1 MTNLHNAITALITAL
16 NETRDTIYAEA
27 NANKDAL
34 LAARN
39 AMATSQ
45 LKMNE
50 YVDTVAML
58 ANVADELS
66 EDMNVSAENVG
77 VMLSDMDIFALPIE
91 RFDGICDICGKEL
104 DIDEEQFM
112 DEDGDGFICAACDKE
127 LHPEPEIELKESVHE
142 EA

>member
-1 MTNLHNAITALITAL
+1 MTNLSTAIANLITAL

-66 EDMNVSAENVG
+66 EDMNVSVDHIDE
-77 VMLSDMDIFALPIE
+77 MLTDMDILPCPLK
-91 RFDGICDICGKEL
+91 GSTVTVTS
-104 DIDEEQFM
+104 
-112 DEDGDGFICAACDKE
+112 AAKS
-127 LHPEPEIELKESVHE
+127 LI
-142 EA
+142 

>member
-1 MTNLHNAITALITAL
+1 MTNLHNAITNLITAL
-16 NETRDTIYAEA
+16 NETRDAIYAEA

-39 AMATSQ
+39 AMAASHT
-45 LKMNE
+45 KMNE
-50 YVDTVAML
+50 YVDAVAML

-66 EDMNVSAENVG
+66 EDMNVSAEHVG
-77 VMLSDMDIFALPIE
+77 VMLYDMDIFTLPIE

-112 DEDGDGFICAACDKE
+112 DEDCDGFICAACDKE
-127 LHPEPEIELKESVHE
+127 LHPEPEIELAESING
-142 EA
+142 

>member
-1 MTNLHNAITALITAL
+1 MTNLSTAIANLITAL
-16 NETRDTIYAEA
+16 NETRDSIYAEA

-66 EDMNVSAENVG
+66 EDMNVSADHIDE
-77 VMLSDMDIFALPIE
+77 MLTDMDIFTLPIE
-91 RFDGICDICGKEL
+91 RFDGYCDICGKEL

-112 DEDGDGFICAACDKE
+112 DEDCDGWICTECEKTI
-127 LHPEPEIELKESVHE
+127 HPEPEIELAESING
-142 EA
+142 

>member
-1 MTNLHNAITALITAL
+1 MTNLNTAITNLITAL
-16 NETRDTIYAEA
+16 KETRDAIYAEA

-39 AMATSQ
+39 AMAASH

-66 EDMNVSAENVG
+66 EDMNVSAEYVDE
-77 VMLSDMDIFALPIE
+77 MLADIDIFTLPLE

-112 DEDGDGFICAACDKE
+112 DEDADGWICAECEKTI
-127 LHPEPEIELKESVHE
+127 HPEPEIELAESING
-142 EA
+142 